1 MKKYLI
7 FLGKG
12 YKNTWSLV
20 KIIMVVMIICDAI
33 LAKVANRLARRI
45 VVKSR
50 KEDAR
55 TMIIFDAAESLAF

>member
-1 MKKYLI
+1 MI
-7 FLGKG
+7 F
-12 YKNTWSLV
+12 
-20 KIIMVVMIICDAI
+20 CDAI

-55 TMIIFDAAESLAF
+55 TMIIFDAESLAF